1 MRTWADN
8 LISKAYADL
17 IYQVLEINA
26 KPMRCKEISKEIS
39 EHSDFPVLSPQYVRQ
54 QMTRMVDI
62 GEIVRIEEPVPC
74 SKRKT
79 IYFAIPA
86 YAEESEVEEKETE
99 DEWLRKVT
107 LDDKS
112 SFIEGIVGGVKAFK
126 ITEDG
131 KITKVI

>member
-1 MRTWADN
+1 MRTYADR

-39 EHSDFPVLSPQYVRQ
+39 EHSDFPNLSPQYVRQ

-86 YAEESEVEEKETE
+86 YAEASEEEE
-99 DEWLRKVT
+99 EWLRKVT

-112 SFIEGIVGGVKAFK
+112 TFIEGIVGGVKAFK